1 MSETNSK
8 RQIKLTIAYDGTD
21 YCGFQSQQNGP
32 SVEET
37 LNAALS
43 RIAGHPVRILA
54 ASRTDAGVHAK
65 GQVASFFLQGSIPT
79 ENICNAVNGLL
90 PDDIAVRTAEEVPS
104 DFHCRYHTT
113 GKHYR
118 YTVYNC
124 KQRSPFEQRYS
135 YHYPIPLNLA
145 EIEAVIPIFLGEHDF
160 EAFTAT
166 HSGRS
171 SFVRQLDLI
180 TVTRSNDYVFFDFWG
195 KAFLYKMVRSITGAL
210 IDIGRGFL
218 TAETVAEAL
227 ASKNRSLLSLTA
239 PAKGLCLEKIYYN
252 DEYYLDKDCVMR

>member
-1 MSETNSK
+1 MSEEKRK

-21 YCGFQSQQNGP
+21 FCGFQSQENGP

-43 RIAGHPVRILA
+43 RVAGHQVRILA

-65 GQVASFFLQGSIPT
+65 GQVASFFLTGSIPT
-79 ENICNAVNGLL
+79 ENICKAVNGLL
-90 PDDIAVRTAEEVPS
+90 PPSVAVTAAEEVAA
-104 DFHCRYHTT
+104 DFHCRYCAT

-118 YTVYNC
+118 YTVYNV
-124 KQRSPFEQRYS
+124 KQRSPFDERYS
-135 YHYPIPLNLA
+135 YHYPFPLDLGKMESA
-145 EIEAVIPIFLGEHDF
+145 IPIFLGEHDF

-171 SFVRQLDLI
+171 SFVRTLDLI
-180 TVTRSNDYVFFDFWG
+180 TVNRNGNYVFFDFWG

-210 IDIGRGFL
+210 LDVGRGFL
-218 TAETVAEAL
+218 TAETVADAMNT
-227 ASKNRSLLSLTA
+227 KTRSLLSLTA
-239 PAKGLCLEKIYYN
+239 PAKGLCLEKIYYDN
-252 DEYYLDKDCVMR
+252 EYYLDKDCQIG

>member
-1 MSETNSK
+1 MSEEKRK

-21 YCGFQSQQNGP
+21 FCGFQSQENGP
-32 SVEET
+32 SVEEA

-43 RIAGHPVRILA
+43 RIAGHKVRILA

-65 GQVASFFLQGSIPT
+65 GQVASFFLTGSIPT
-79 ENICNAVNGLL
+79 ENICKAVNGLL
-90 PDDIAVRTAEEVPS
+90 PSSVAVTAAEEVPAA
-104 DFHCRYHTT
+104 FHCRYQTT

-118 YTVYNC
+118 YTVYNE
-124 KQRSPFEQRYS
+124 KQRSPFDERYS

-145 EIEAVIPIFLGEHDF
+145 KIEAAIPIFLGEHDF

-166 HSGRS
+166 HSGRN
-171 SFVRQLDLI
+171 SFVRTLDLI
-180 TVTRSNDYVFFDFWG
+180 TVNRNGSYVIFDFWG

-218 TAETVAEAL
+218 TADTVATAL
-227 ASKNRSLLSLTA
+227 TTKNRSLLSLTA

-252 DEYYLDKDCVMR
+252 EEYDIDKACIMR